1 MRPASAERMDQLSRA
16 SIGHIRPV
24 PRTIAQHSLLWRAMP
39 QHDMLWFAY
48 RVLRTIAPLVACY
61 ATIMTRYGSHSG
73 LGLQLLHPFGRDV
86 TVARRR
92 ECKEAGR
99 FQHSHVSV

>member
-24 PRTIAQHSLLWRAMP
+24 LRTIAQHSLLWRAMP

-61 ATIMTRYGSHSG
+61 NHDSLWLALQAWVCSCFIHSV
-73 LGLQLLHPFGRDV
+73 V
-86 TVARRR
+86 T
-92 ECKEAGR
+92 
-99 FQHSHVSV
+99 